1 MAQAAELTAV
11 LDNFSENAPAEAKAA
26 IMTAKADFISSF
38 DVSKAIK
45 PGATLPSFTL
55 KNALGKPTSSS
66 TLLSKG
72 PLLITFYRGSWCP
85 FCNIALHHMQAHL
98 EQYHAKGV
106 ELVAITPELPDT
118 TLSTTEK
125 EELKFQVLSDEG
137 NAFAR
142 KLGIVWKQPDEL
154 RPVFEKFGNDLKG
167 RNGDDSFEVP
177 VPATLLVGKDG
188 AVRNV
193 WVDPDYTKRID
204 PGETLRWIDAL

>member
-1 MAQAAELTAV
+1 
-11 LDNFSENAPAEAKAA
+11 
-26 IMTAKADFISSF
+26 
-38 DVSKAIK
+38 
-45 PGATLPSFTL
+45 
-55 KNALGKPTSSS
+55 
-66 TLLSKG
+66 
-72 PLLITFYRGSWCP
+72 
-85 FCNIALHHMQAHL
+85 MQAHL

-106 ELVAITPELPDT
+106 ELVAITPELPNT